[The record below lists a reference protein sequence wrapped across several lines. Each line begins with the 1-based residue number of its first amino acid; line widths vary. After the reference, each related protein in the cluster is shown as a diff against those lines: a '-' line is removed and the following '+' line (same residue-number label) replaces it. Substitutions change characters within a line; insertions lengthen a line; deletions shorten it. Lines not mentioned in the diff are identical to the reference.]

1 MKTNYLL
8 LGAIALLSACA
19 QEEFN
24 DSKTEIG
31 TNKNENV
38 LLKSQDYNII
48 HFNSTSIFLNVMILC
63 LSKIMMNN

>member
-38 LLKSQDYNII
+38 LLNPKITISYISIVQ
-48 HFNSTSIFLNVMILC
+48 SIFLNVMILC